1 MTTGAAAPEL
11 SVEYRLDLL
20 RQMHEIR
27 FFEQNLRRLFEEG
40 LVRGSTH
47 LSIGQEAVSVGVC
60 SALRKGDTATCT
72 YRGHGTTLAMG
83 APLDRSFGEILGR
96 AGGLCGGKGGSMHLT
111 DRSVGLLGSF
121 AIVGAHLPITVGAA
135 FAARYQRQDSVSV
148 CFFGDG
154 ATNIGAFHE
163 ALNLAAVWKLP
174 AVFVCENNL
183 YGEYSP
189 IASTTPVEQLV
200 DRAASYAMA
209 AARVDG
215 NDVVAV
221 RRTAVEAV
229 ARARGGSGPTLI
241 EALTYRWSGHS
252 RSDPAKYR
260 PRGELESWQ
269 QRDPIKR
276 LREQLCD
283 EGAAEGC
290 DRVAATAETAVA
302 VALERAKGWD
312 EPDLESRLT
321 DVYA

>member
-1 MTTGAAAPEL
+1 MTTGAVEPEL

-72 YRGHGTTLAMG
+72 YRGHATTLAMG

-135 FAARYQRQDSVSV
+135 FAARYQRQESVSV

-189 IASTTPVEQLV
+189 IASTTPVQQLV

-229 ARARGGSGPTLI
+229 DRARGGDGPTLI

-252 RSDPAKYR
+252 RSDPAQYR

-290 DRVAATAETAVA
+290 ERVAATAEAAVA
-302 VALERAKGWD
+302 EALESAKGWD

>member
-283 EGAAEGC
+283 EGAAVGC

-302 VALERAKGWD
+302 EALERAKGWD

>member
-1 MTTGAAAPEL
+1 MTTGAAEPEL

-72 YRGHGTTLAMG
+72 YRGHATTLAMG

-189 IASTTPVEQLV
+189 IASTTPVQQLV

-229 ARARGGSGPTLI
+229 DRARGGDGPTLI

-252 RSDPAKYR
+252 RSDPAQYR

-290 DRVAATAETAVA
+290 DRVAATAEAAVA
-302 VALERAKGWD
+302 EALESAKGWD

>member
-1 MTTGAAAPEL
+1 MTTGAAEPEL

-72 YRGHGTTLAMG
+72 YRGHATTLAMG

-189 IASTTPVEQLV
+189 IASTTPVQQLV

-229 ARARGGSGPTLI
+229 DRARGGDGPTLI

-252 RSDPAKYR
+252 RSDPAQYR

-290 DRVAATAETAVA
+290 DRVAATAEAAVA
-302 VALERAKGWD
+302 EALESAKALG
-312 EPDLESRLT
+312 
-321 DVYA
+321 